1 MLSDLKEV
9 NQEEVLEVEEEASKT
24 QDLMNRPL
32 NMNINQEEF
41 KEQEVLEVE
50 KRKVILEVEEVEE
63 VEEVLEV

>member
-63 VEEVLEV
+63 VLEV